1 MTIYAAGA
9 VCWREKDGQLL
20 VALVHRE
27 KYRDWGF
34 PKGKQDPGE
43 ELPTTAVREV
53 VEEAGLKIKL
63 GRKLSTIHYQV
74 GSGEDKEVH
83 YWAAKVKPKAISK
96 QAFSPNEEIAKVEW
110 VEASMALGLLSYD
123 HDREVLQQAIDLHR
137 IGELET
143 RALIVLRHATATPRL
158 DWDGEEAKRPL
169 LPFGKQEAK
178 KLVPLLT
185 AFGPKKII
193 TSPWSRCLDT
203 VTPYAKKS
211 GKAIIKRIQLTELAN
226 AKKPNRTLDVV
237 FDLVGSS
244 KTGLICSHRPALP
257 SVLKPLAKMA
267 HDSEIANQ
275 VAGASNLKPGEFA
288 VVRLTLS
295 KKPRVVSVER
305 WMTQIN

>member
-1 MTIYAAGA
+1 
-9 VCWREKDGQLL
+9 
-20 VALVHRE
+20 VHRE

-53 VEEAGLKIKL
+53 MEEAGIKIKL

-83 YWAAKVKPKAISK
+83 YWAAKVKPKAIAK

-110 VEASMALGLLSYD
+110 IEAGMALDLLSYE
-123 HDREVLQQAIDLHR
+123 HDKEILQQAIDLHR
-137 IGELET
+137 INELET

-169 LPFGKQEAK
+169 LPFGKLEAK
-178 KLVPLLT
+178 QLVPLIA
-185 AFGPKKII
+185 AFGPKKLI
-193 TSPWSRCLDT
+193 TSPWTRCLDT
-203 VTPYAKKS
+203 VAPYAKKS
-211 GKAIIKRIQLTELAN
+211 GKTIIKRVQLTERAN
-226 AKKPNRTLDVV
+226 AKKPNRTLEVV
-237 FDLVGSS
+237 FDLVGSA

-257 SVLKPLAKMA
+257 SVLNPLSKMA
-267 HDSEIANQ
+267 ATKELGNEIES
-275 VAGASNLKPGEFA
+275 ASNLKPGEFA

-295 KKPRVVSVER
+295 KKPRVVSIER
-305 WMTQIN
+305 WMTQVI